1 VCVDFGREHEEER
14 KTGKYDSGRIRA
26 EDSVDVCL
34 QHNNAQVGSRWR
46 SSVIHFVERS
56 FPRLLNSGDK
66 GGVVETGFG
75 HSLQIKNVAASAKLH
90 W

>member
-34 QHNNAQVGSRWR
+34 QHNNAQVGSR
-46 SSVIHFVERS
+46 
-56 FPRLLNSGDK
+56 
-66 GGVVETGFG
+66 
-75 HSLQIKNVAASAKLH
+75 
-90 W
+90 